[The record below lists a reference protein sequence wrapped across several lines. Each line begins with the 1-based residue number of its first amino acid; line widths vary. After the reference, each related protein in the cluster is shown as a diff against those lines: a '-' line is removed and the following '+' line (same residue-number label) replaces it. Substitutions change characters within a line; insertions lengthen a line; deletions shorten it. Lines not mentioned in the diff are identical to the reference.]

1 MYVDLKL
8 ELNKNPKAKMGNLLA
23 ADVGGENNR
32 TTGIVGYIERDMTST
47 NRENDIL
54 NEVELVAPTTPRVPL
69 VEAKGGGLWCLLDTG
84 EIIKVE

>member
-23 ADVGGENNR
+23 SYKE
-32 TTGIVGYIERDMTST
+32 IIGYIERDMTST

-54 NEVELVAPTTPRVPL
+54 TVVELAAPTTPRVPL

-84 EIIKVE
+84 EITKIE